1 MVAAC
6 LVIATVS
13 WSLGVF
19 GIGVWLYAV
28 TTSRGWPLAAIS
40 SAVVPFY
47 LVGALSSMQVGR
59 LIERRGPRPVV
70 VAGALGLAAGVAALG
85 QVREPW
91 QVTAAFLLMGVGYAS
106 LSPVALSATLAPWFE
121 RHQGRAVS
129 TAMIGASLGGIIGT
143 PLLVALIDA
152 LGFATAT
159 GVVAAGTLLVLLP
172 IAVGVLVRRPE
183 DIGQRPDGAGAPAGT
198 AVLTE
203 PGPLPASR
211 RWGRVEALRTAA
223 LRSVIVAFGLALL
236 VQVGFLTHHLT
247 MLAPSLGADA
257 AALTVAATGV
267 TALLG
272 RIALA
277 TWADRIDIRRI
288 SAAVFLLAAL
298 SLAVLAFALPAA
310 AAPLLVTTSIVYGL
324 SVGNVTTLSP
334 LIVRREFG
342 AASFGS
348 LYGAAS
354 IFIGLALAAGPAVFG
369 LLHDAGNGYRL
380 PLAVAAG
387 LDAIAAAVVLK
398 GRAGPAN

>member
-106 LSPVALSATLAPWFE
+106 LSTVALSATLAPWFE

-159 GVVAAGTLLVLLP
+159 GVVAGRHAAGP
-172 IAVGVLVRRPE
+172 AADRGRR
-183 DIGQRPDGAGAPAGT
+183 AGAPAGGHRP
-198 AVLTE
+198 AARWCRR
-203 PGPLPASR
+203 PGRNRSPHRTRALAGIETVGTGR
-211 RWGRVEALRTAA
+211 GAENGRVAQRDRRVRPGAAGPGRLPDPSSDDAGAVARRRRGSVDRGRDRRDRAARPHRTGDLGRPDRHPAHLRGRSSCWRRCPRGTRLRTAGSRRA
-223 LRSVIVAFGLALL
+223 AAGHDQHRLRS
-236 VQVGFLTHHLT
+236 Q
-247 MLAPSLGADA
+247 
-257 AALTVAATGV
+257 
-267 TALLG
+267 
-272 RIALA
+272 
-277 TWADRIDIRRI
+277 RRQ
-288 SAAVFLLAAL
+288 
-298 SLAVLAFALPAA
+298 
-310 AAPLLVTTSIVYGL
+310 
-324 SVGNVTTLSP
+324 
-334 LIVRREFG
+334 R
-342 AASFGS
+342 
-348 LYGAAS
+348 
-354 IFIGLALAAGPAVFG
+354 
-369 LLHDAGNGYRL
+369 DD
-380 PLAVAAG
+380 AVAA
-387 LDAIAAAVVLK
+387 DRAANSAPHRSDRCMVPRRSSSDSPSPPDPRSS
-398 GRAGPAN
+398 GCCTMPATATGCRSRSRRDWTRSPRPSC